1 MLARFLE
8 VAGACA
14 SILFVAPNP
23 PSAKMPKQ
31 SIDDY
36 TTALAAF
43 RQTFPQL

>member
-14 SILFVAPNP
+14 SILFVAPTVP
-23 PSAKMPKQ
+23 GARMPKQ

-36 TTALAAF
+36 TTALDSF
-43 RQTFPQL
+43 RRAFPQL

>member
-14 SILFVAPNP
+14 SILFVP
-23 PSAKMPKQ
+23 PSPPTARMPKQ

-36 TTALAAF
+36 TPALSDF
-43 RQTFPQL
+43 RRAFPQL